1 MTQNKG
7 TADSRL
13 MGKSGESKQDKF
25 YRRMYFIRRF
35 EEKLLQ
41 LFEEGILNGTTHAC
55 IGQEADCVAI
65 FENLKHEDHVFSNHR
80 CHGHYLAQ
88 TGDALGLIAEIM
100 GKKEGICGG
109 IGGSQHIC
117 APGFKSNGIQGGI
130 VPTAAGIALAKQLRG
145 ENGISVVFLGD
156 GTFGEGVIYETFNIS
171 SLWKLPILFVVE
183 NNLWSQSTPIR
194 LNFAGNMSDRF
205 AAFGIPV
212 REIVSTDVLEI
223 DQVAREEIDVLR
235 DEQSPRALIIQTYRL
250 CHHSKNDDSRPADE
264 IEEHRKKEPL
274 KLLGPKLSSRD
285 AIEKEVED
293 ALDEVIE
300 TARQL

>member
-1 MTQNKG
+1 
-7 TADSRL
+7 

-88 TGDALGLIAEIM
+88 TGDALGLLAEIM

-250 CHHSKNDDSRPADE
+250 CHHSKNDDNRPADE

>member
-1 MTQNKG
+1 M
-7 TADSRL
+7 
-13 MGKSGESKQDKF
+13 
-25 YRRMYFIRRF
+25 
-35 EEKLLQ
+35 
-41 LFEEGILNGTTHAC
+41 
-55 IGQEADCVAI
+55 AI

-80 CHGHYLAQ
+80 CHGHYLAG

-205 AAFGIPV
+205 TAFGIPV

-250 CHHSKNDDSRPADE
+250 CHHSKNDDNRPADE

>member
-1 MTQNKG
+1 MTQDKA
-7 TADSRL
+7 TADTRL
-13 MGKSGESKQDKF
+13 MGKSGESKQEKF

-65 FENLKHEDHVFSNHR
+65 FENLNHEDHVFSNHR

-88 TGDALGLIAEIM
+88 TGDALGLLAEIM

-171 SLWKLPILFVVE
+171 SLWKLPIFFVVE

-194 LNFAGNMSDRF
+194 LNLAGNMSDRF
-205 AAFGIPV
+205 AAFDIPV

-250 CHHSKNDDSRPADE
+250 CHHSKNDDNRPADE

-285 AIEKEVED
+285 AIEKEVEN

-300 TARQL
+300 TARRL

>member
-1 MTQNKG
+1 MTQDKG

-65 FENLKHEDHVFSNHR
+65 FENLKREDHVFSNHR
-80 CHGHYLAQ
+80 CHGHYLAG
-88 TGDALGLIAEIM
+88 TGDALGLIAEII

-250 CHHSKNDDSRPADE
+250 CHHSKNDDNRPADE

>member
-1 MTQNKG
+1 MTQDKG

-250 CHHSKNDDSRPADE
+250 CHHSKNDDSRPGDE

>member
-212 REIVSTDVLEI
+212 REIASTDVLEI

-250 CHHSKNDDSRPADE
+250 CHHSKNDDNRPADGT
-264 IEEHRKKEPL
+264 RRRAF
-274 KLLGPKLSSRD
+274 SFF
-285 AIEKEVED
+285 
-293 ALDEVIE
+293 
-300 TARQL
+300 

>member
-1 MTQNKG
+1 MTQDKG

-13 MGKSGESKQDKF
+13 MGKSGESKHDKF

-88 TGDALGLIAEIM
+88 TGDALGLLAEIM

-250 CHHSKNDDSRPADE
+250 CHHSKNDDNRPADE